1 MNTEQLIK
9 TAKAKLGNQSFIE
22 NITDEMYSNLLSEA
36 HNQFSL
42 FSTINK
48 EFSEDELNRL
58 TKYWTSQYFFALIK
72 ECAGNTISS
81 SYANFNN
88 NDFDYLYLLKE
99 AEAEKAALIKVLYPK
114 YKYENREDIVLL
126 ATYINVGNLEEK
138 EVDLIANKVRDRLSG
153 SLPNF
158 IKSIIIPIRK
168 GEPRIELV
176 FSNDK
181 SMNTARVQDLY
192 NEFKDLDSEIEK
204 YLTESHEE

>member
-9 TAKAKLGNQSFIE
+9 TAKAKLGNKAFIE
-22 NITDEMYSNLLSEA
+22 NITVEMYLNLLSEA

-42 FSTINK
+42 FSNINK

-58 TKYWTSQYFFALIK
+58 TKYWTSQYFFALVK
-72 ECAGNTISS
+72 ECAGNIISS
-81 SYANFNN
+81 SYTNFNN

-99 AEAEKAALIKVLYPK
+99 AEAEKTALIKVLYPK

-138 EVDLIANKVRDRLSG
+138 EVDLIASKVRDRLSG
-153 SLPNF
+153 TLPNF
-158 IKSIIIPIRK
+158 IKSIIIPIRD
-168 GEPRIELV
+168 GNSRVELV

-204 YLTESHEE
+204 YLIESHE

>member
-1 MNTEQLIK
+1 MNTEKLVK
-9 TAKAKLGNQSFIE
+9 VAKAKLGNQAFIE
-22 NITDEMYSNLLSEA
+22 NITDEMYIDLLSEA

-42 FSTINK
+42 FSNISK
-48 EFSEDELNRL
+48 EFDENELDRL
-58 TKYWTSQYFFALIK
+58 IKPWTSQYFFALVK
-72 ECAGNTISS
+72 ECAGNIISS
-81 SYANFNN
+81 SYTNFNN

-99 AEAEKAALIKVLYPK
+99 AEAEKVALIKVLYPK
-114 YKYENREDIVLL
+114 YKYENREDIVLV
-126 ATYINVGNLEEK
+126 AVYINVGNLEEK
-138 EVDLIANKVRDRLSG
+138 EVDLVANKVRDRLSG

>member
-9 TAKAKLGNQSFIE
+9 TAKTKLGNQAFVES
-22 NITDEMYSNLLSEA
+22 ITVEMYLSLLSEA

-58 TKYWTSQYFFALIK
+58 NKLWTSQYFFALVK

-126 ATYINVGNLEEK
+126 ATYINVGNMEEK
-138 EVDLIANKVRDRLSG
+138 EVDLVANKVRDRLSG
-153 SLPNF
+153 ALPNF
-158 IKSIIIPIRK
+158 IKSIIIPIRD
-168 GEPRIELV
+168 GNSRIELV

-204 YLTESHEE
+204 YLIESHE